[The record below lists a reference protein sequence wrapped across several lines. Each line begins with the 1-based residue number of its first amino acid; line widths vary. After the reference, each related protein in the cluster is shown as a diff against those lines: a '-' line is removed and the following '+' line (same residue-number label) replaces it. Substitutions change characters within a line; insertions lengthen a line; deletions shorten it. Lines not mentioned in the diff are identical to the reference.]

1 MSSEAGLNQVQELRG
16 RLLIVSPDNWMLPGF
31 EAYDCIHLNYQFVT
45 GPSPDGFS
53 AWWADTKPEQDK
65 VYNACVLESCHPL
78 EGGYLQQALNRL
90 FSGLL
95 LRYRPDAIVVVGLH
109 GCTLD
114 LSRIASL
121 MGVPAALVLDQSA
134 DTLFAELDRATS
146 SWVRDAL
153 SRAELVCSLVKQ
165 TGFWQSSLS
174 GLSEHVEAAVLPA
187 RLAGFI
193 SGTTDHNNFDYALY
207 EFCQRDHPL
216 LAQMQAP
223 DARHFLGCEA
233 VLDLGCGAGIFLDQ
247 LRRRRIGA
255 VGVERDPAI
264 AEYGRGMGLD
274 IITEDAIRFLEKQT
288 HQFDGIYC
296 AHFVEH
302 LPFEV
307 VRKLITLL
315 AARLQDNGV
324 LVLVFPDPESI
335 RSQLLGFWRDPEHVR
350 FYHPELIMTVAR
362 AAGLECEWSSY
373 DDQPHEIVPF
383 ELAPEPLSQIAP
395 LEMPLIDTD
404 ATYGIWDKLMR
415 RLGFVSGRRYRA
427 LEQQIR
433 ETQQAL
439 LNHAQQQQRQLS
451 EVADRTERLWTVNKT
466 WAWSDNVVLKL
477 RKRSQ

>member
-1 MSSEAGLNQVQELRG
+1 MSSEAADMNIEQDRQG
-16 RLLIVSPDNWMLPGF
+16 RLLVVSPNECLLPGF
-31 EAYDCIHLNYQFVT
+31 EGYDCVHLKYQFVQ
-45 GPSPDGFS
+45 GPSPDGLS
-53 AWWADTKPEQDK
+53 AWWAADEVGHGVHQ
-65 VYNACVLESCHPL
+65 ACVLEHCHAL
-78 EGGYLQQALNRL
+78 EGGYQQQALNRL

-95 LRYRPDAIVVVGLH
+95 LRYRPDAIVIVGLH

-134 DTLFAELDRATS
+134 DSLFAELDRATS
-146 SWVRDAL
+146 CWVRDAL
-153 SRAELVCSLVKQ
+153 SRAVLVSSLVKQ

-174 GLSEHVEAAVLPA
+174 GLSEHVDPAVLPA
-187 RLAGFI
+187 KLAEHI
-193 SGTTDHNNFDYALY
+193 SSQAHHNSFDYALY

-216 LAQMQAP
+216 LVQMQMA
-223 DARHFLGCEA
+223 DTRHFQGCEA
-233 VLDLGCGAGIFLDQ
+233 VLDLGCGAGIFLDL
-247 LRRRRIGA
+247 LRRQQIGA
-255 VGVERDPAI
+255 IGVERDPAI

-274 IITEDAIRFLEKQT
+274 IITEDAIHFLEHQT

-350 FYHPELIMTVAR
+350 FYHPELVMTVAR
-362 AAGLECEWSSY
+362 AEGLECEWSSY
-373 DDQPHEIVPF
+373 DEQPHEVVPF
-383 ELAPEPLSQIAP
+383 EVSPEPLSQIEP
-395 LEMPLIDTD
+395 MTLPVIDTD
-404 ATYGIWDKLMR
+404 ATYGVWDKLMR
-415 RLGFVSGRRYRA
+415 RLGLVSGRRYRA
-427 LEQQIR
+427 LEQQMR
-433 ETQQAL
+433 DTQQVL
-439 LNHAQQQQRQLS
+439 LNHAQQQQQQLS
-451 EVADRTERLWTVNKT
+451 EVANRTERLWSVNKT

>member
-1 MSSEAGLNQVQELRG
+1 MSSEADQTAELMRRG
-16 RLLIVSPDNWMLPGF
+16 RLLIVSPDELMLPGF
-31 EAYDCIHLNYQFVT
+31 EAYACVHLSYQFVP

-53 AWWADTKPEQDK
+53 AWWSDSETGDDC
-65 VYNACVLESCHPL
+65 VYKASVLERCHSL
-78 EGGYLQQALNRL
+78 QGGYQQQALNRL

-121 MGVPAALVLDQSA
+121 MGVPAVLVLDQSA
-134 DTLFAELDRATS
+134 DSLFADLDRSTS
-146 SWVRDAL
+146 CWVRDAL
-153 SRAELVCSLVKQ
+153 SRADLVCSLVKQ

-174 GLSEHVEAAVLPA
+174 GLSEQVGPEELPA

-193 SGTTDHNNFDYALY
+193 SSKTAHKSFDYALY

-216 LAQMQAP
+216 LVQMQMA
-223 DARHFLGCEA
+223 DTRHFQGCEA
-233 VLDLGCGAGIFLDQ
+233 VLDLGCGAGIFLDL
-247 LRRRRIGA
+247 LRRQRIGA

-274 IITEDAIRFLEKQT
+274 IITEDAIHFLEHQS

-302 LPFEV
+302 LPFDV
-307 VRKLITLL
+307 VRKLISLL

-373 DDQPHEIVPF
+373 DDQPHEIVSF
-383 ELAPEPLSQIAP
+383 ELAPEPLSQIEP
-395 LEMPLIDTD
+395 MQMPVIDTD
-404 ATYGIWDKLMR
+404 ATYGFWDRLMR
-415 RLGFVSGRRYRA
+415 RLGLVSGRRFRS
-427 LEQQIR
+427 LEQQMR
-433 ETQQAL
+433 ETQQVFL
-439 LNHAQQQQRQLS
+439 QHAQQQQQLIS
-451 EVADRTERLWTVNKT
+451 DMAVRTEHLWSVNRT
-466 WAWSDNVVLKL
+466 WAWPDNVVLKL
-477 RKRSQ
+477 RKRS